1 MRLESDEA
9 IAQLLLQAK
18 RIALV
23 GASAKPERPSHR
35 VMQFLLDEGYEVIPI
50 NPGLAGQKL
59 LGQTVYASLAD
70 LPTSVD
76 MADIFRD
83 AASLP
88 EVTQEVVDAGIPCG
102 RCRPPSGGGPL
113 PSDRDTATA
122 RRRATPLSPAAVLDA
137 LKDRSLLTA
146 TQSLPADQYR
156 CRYLVKVEARDPILL
171 FRQLLARGFLYCE

>member
-35 VMQFLLDEGYEVIPI
+35 VMQFLLDEGYEVLPI
-50 NPGLAGQKL
+50 NPGLAGQRL

-88 EVTQEVVDAGIPCG
+88 EVAQDVVDAGIPTMWTQLG
-102 RCRPPSGGGPL
+102 VVNAEAER
-113 PSDRDTATA
+113 TALDA
-122 RRRATPLSPAAVLDA
+122 GLQLVLDRCPA
-137 LKDRSLLTA
+137 IEIPRLRDAGLLPYPPL
-146 TQSLPADQYR
+146 QS
-156 CRYLVKVEARDPILL
+156 
-171 FRQLLARGFLYCE
+171 

>member
-9 IAQLLLQAK
+9 IAQLLEQVK

-35 VMQFLLDEGYEVIPI
+35 VMQFLLDEGYEVLPI
-50 NPGLAGQKL
+50 NPGLAGQNL
-59 LGQTVYASLAD
+59 LGQQVYASLAD

-88 EVTQEVVDAGIPCG
+88 EVTQNVVAAGLPAMWMQLGVVHSEAERTAVNAGLQLVVDRCPAIEIPRLRDAG
-102 RCRPPSGGGPL
+102 L
-113 PSDRDTATA
+113 
-122 RRRATPLSPAAVLDA
+122 
-137 LKDRSLLTA
+137 
-146 TQSLPADQYR
+146 LPA
-156 CRYLVKVEARDPILL
+156 CRL
-171 FRQLLARGFLYCE
+171 Q

>member
-1 MRLESDEA
+1 MHLESDEA
-9 IAQLLLQAK
+9 IAQLLMQTR

-88 EVTQEVVDAGIPCG
+88 EVTQEVVDAGIPAIWTQLG
-102 RCRPPSGGGPL
+102 VVHSEAERTAVDAGLQLVVDRCPAIEIPRLRDAGLL
-113 PSDRDTATA
+113 PSR
-122 RRRATPLSPAAVLDA
+122 PL
-137 LKDRSLLTA
+137 
-146 TQSLPADQYR
+146 QS
-156 CRYLVKVEARDPILL
+156 
-171 FRQLLARGFLYCE
+171 

>member
-9 IAQLLLQAK
+9 IAQLLAQVK

-35 VMQFLLDEGYEVIPI
+35 VMQFLLDEGYEVVPI
-50 NPGLAGQKL
+50 NPGLAGQQL
-59 LGQTVYASLAD
+59 LGQTVHASLAD

-88 EVTQEVVDAGIPCG
+88 EVTQEVVDAGIPAIWTQLG
-102 RCRPPSGGGPL
+102 VVHTEAERTAEDAGLQLVLDRCPAIEIPRLRDAGLL
-113 PSDRDTATA
+113 PS
-122 RRRATPLSPAAVLDA
+122 
-137 LKDRSLLTA
+137 RSL
-146 TQSLPADQYR
+146 QS
-156 CRYLVKVEARDPILL
+156 
-171 FRQLLARGFLYCE
+171 

>member
-9 IAQLLLQAK
+9 IAQLLVQVK

-35 VMQFLLDEGYEVIPI
+35 VMQFLLDEGYEVLPV
-50 NPGLAGQKL
+50 NPGLAGQSL

-88 EVTQEVVDAGIPCG
+88 EATKDVVAAGIPAIWTQLG
-102 RCRPPSGGGPL
+102 VVHTEAERTGLDAGLQLVVDRCPAIEIPRLRDAGLL
-113 PSDRDTATA
+113 PA
-122 RRRATPLSPAAVLDA
+122 RRL
-137 LKDRSLLTA
+137 
-146 TQSLPADQYR
+146 Q
-156 CRYLVKVEARDPILL
+156 
-171 FRQLLARGFLYCE
+171 

>member
-9 IAQLLLQAK
+9 IAQLLVQAK

-35 VMQFLLDEGYEVIPI
+35 VMQFLLDEGYEVFPI

-59 LGQTVYASLAD
+59 LGQTVYASLAA
-70 LPTSVD
+70 LPTRVD

-88 EVTQEVVDAGIPCG
+88 EVTQEVVDAGIPAIWTQLG
-102 RCRPPSGGGPL
+102 VVHSEAEHTAVDAGLQVVVNRCPAIEIPRLRDAGLIPSRPL
-113 PSDRDTATA
+113 
-122 RRRATPLSPAAVLDA
+122 
-137 LKDRSLLTA
+137 
-146 TQSLPADQYR
+146 QS
-156 CRYLVKVEARDPILL
+156 
-171 FRQLLARGFLYCE
+171 

>member
-35 VMQFLLDEGYEVIPI
+35 VMKFLLDEGYEVIPI
-50 NPGLAGQKL
+50 NPGLAGQRL

-88 EVTQEVVDAGIPCG
+88 EVTQDVVAAGIPAMWTQLG
-102 RCRPPSGGGPL
+102 VVHSEAER
-113 PSDRDTATA
+113 TATA
-122 RRRATPLSPAAVLDA
+122 AGLQTVMDRCPAIEIPRLRDA
-137 LKDRSLLTA
+137 GL
-146 TQSLPADQYR
+146 LPAGGLQ
-156 CRYLVKVEARDPILL
+156 
-171 FRQLLARGFLYCE
+171 

>member
-9 IAQLLLQAK
+9 IAQLLLQVK

-35 VMQFLLDEGYEVIPI
+35 VMQFLLDEGYEVLPI

-59 LGQTVYASLAD
+59 LGQQVHASLAD
-70 LPTSVD
+70 LSTSVD

-88 EVTQEVVDAGIPCG
+88 EVTQDVLAAGIPAIWTQLRVVHSEAEHTAVG
-102 RCRPPSGGGPL
+102 AGLQVVVDRCPAIEIPRLRDAGLL
-113 PSDRDTATA
+113 PG
-122 RRRATPLSPAAVLDA
+122 
-137 LKDRSLLTA
+137 
-146 TQSLPADQYR
+146 
-156 CRYLVKVEARDPILL
+156 
-171 FRQLLARGFLYCE
+171 RQLQ

>member
-9 IAQLLLQAK
+9 IAQLLAHIK

-35 VMQFLLDEGYEVIPI
+35 VMQFLLDEGYEVVPI
-50 NPGLAGQKL
+50 NPGLAGQRL

-88 EVTQEVVDAGIPCG
+88 EVTQDVVDAGIPAMWTQLG
-102 RCRPPSGGGPL
+102 VVHTEAERTGLDAGLQMVIDRCPAIEIPRLRDAGLL
-113 PSDRDTATA
+113 PSR
-122 RRRATPLSPAAVLDA
+122 PL
-137 LKDRSLLTA
+137 
-146 TQSLPADQYR
+146 QS
-156 CRYLVKVEARDPILL
+156 
-171 FRQLLARGFLYCE
+171 

>member
-9 IAQLLLQAK
+9 IAQLLLQVK

-35 VMQFLLDEGYEVIPI
+35 VLQFLLDEGYDVLPI
-50 NPGLAGQKL
+50 NPGLAGQRL

-88 EVTQEVVDAGIPCG
+88 EVTQNVVAARIPAMWTQLGVVHSEAEHTALDAGLQVVVDRCPAIEIPRLRDAG
-102 RCRPPSGGGPL
+102 L
-113 PSDRDTATA
+113 
-122 RRRATPLSPAAVLDA
+122 
-137 LKDRSLLTA
+137 
-146 TQSLPADQYR
+146 LPAGRLQ
-156 CRYLVKVEARDPILL
+156 
-171 FRQLLARGFLYCE
+171 

>member
-9 IAQLLLQAK
+9 IAELLLQAK

-35 VMQFLLDEGYEVIPI
+35 VMQFLLDEGYEVLPI
-50 NPGLAGQKL
+50 NPGLAGQRL
-59 LGQTVYASLAD
+59 LGQTVHASLAD

-88 EVTQEVVDAGIPCG
+88 EVAQDVVDAEIPAMWTQLG
-102 RCRPPSGGGPL
+102 VVNAEAER
-113 PSDRDTATA
+113 TALDA
-122 RRRATPLSPAAVLDA
+122 GLQLVLDRCPA
-137 LKDRSLLTA
+137 IEIPRLRDAGLIPSRPL
-146 TQSLPADQYR
+146 QS
-156 CRYLVKVEARDPILL
+156 
-171 FRQLLARGFLYCE
+171 

>member
-9 IAQLLLQAK
+9 IAQLLLQVK

-35 VMQFLLDEGYEVIPI
+35 VMQFLLDEGYEVLPI
-50 NPGLAGQKL
+50 NPGLAGQNL

-76 MADIFRD
+76 MTDIFRD

-88 EVTQEVVDAGIPCG
+88 EVTQDVVAAGIPAMWTQLGVVHSEAEQAASDAGLQLVVDRCPAIEIPRLRGAGWLPG
-102 RCRPPSGGGPL
+102 RRL
-113 PSDRDTATA
+113 
-122 RRRATPLSPAAVLDA
+122 
-137 LKDRSLLTA
+137 
-146 TQSLPADQYR
+146 Q
-156 CRYLVKVEARDPILL
+156 
-171 FRQLLARGFLYCE
+171 

>member
-9 IAQLLLQAK
+9 IAQLLVQAK

-59 LGQTVYASLAD
+59 LGQTVYASLAA
-70 LPTSVD
+70 LPTRVD

-88 EVTQEVVDAGIPCG
+88 EVTQEVVDAGIPAIWTQLG
-102 RCRPPSGGGPL
+102 VVHSEAERTAVDAGLQVVVDRCPAIEIPRLRDAGLL
-113 PSDRDTATA
+113 PSR
-122 RRRATPLSPAAVLDA
+122 PL
-137 LKDRSLLTA
+137 
-146 TQSLPADQYR
+146 QS
-156 CRYLVKVEARDPILL
+156 
-171 FRQLLARGFLYCE
+171 

>member
-1 MRLESDEA
+1 MHLESDEA
-9 IAQLLLQAK
+9 IAQLLAQVK

-59 LGQTVYASLAD
+59 LGQSVHASLAD

-88 EVTQEVVDAGIPCG
+88 EVTQEVVDAGIPVIWTQLG
-102 RCRPPSGGGPL
+102 VVHSKAERTAVDAGLQLVVDRCPAIEIPRLRDAGLL
-113 PSDRDTATA
+113 PSHPL
-122 RRRATPLSPAAVLDA
+122 RAN
-137 LKDRSLLTA
+137 
-146 TQSLPADQYR
+146 
-156 CRYLVKVEARDPILL
+156 
-171 FRQLLARGFLYCE
+171 

>member
-9 IAQLLLQAK
+9 IAQLLAQVK

-59 LGQTVYASLAD
+59 LGQSVHASLAD

-88 EVTQEVVDAGIPCG
+88 EVTQEVVAAGIPAIWTQLG
-102 RCRPPSGGGPL
+102 VVHGKAERTAVDAGLQVVVDRCPAIEIPRL
-113 PSDRDTATA
+113 RDAG
-122 RRRATPLSPAAVLDA
+122 L
-137 LKDRSLLTA
+137 
-146 TQSLPADQYR
+146 LPAGRLQ
-156 CRYLVKVEARDPILL
+156 
-171 FRQLLARGFLYCE
+171 

>member
-9 IAQLLLQAK
+9 IAQLLLQVK

-35 VMQFLLDEGYEVIPI
+35 VMQFLLDEGYEVLPI
-50 NPGLAGQKL
+50 NPGLAGQRL
-59 LGQTVYASLAD
+59 LGKTVYPTLTD

-88 EVTQEVVDAGIPCG
+88 EVTQDVVDARIPAMWTQLG
-102 RCRPPSGGGPL
+102 VVNVEAERTAVEAGLQLVVDRCPAIEIPRLRDAGLL
-113 PSDRDTATA
+113 PA
-122 RRRATPLSPAAVLDA
+122 RRL
-137 LKDRSLLTA
+137 
-146 TQSLPADQYR
+146 Q
-156 CRYLVKVEARDPILL
+156 
-171 FRQLLARGFLYCE
+171 

>member
-9 IAQLLLQAK
+9 IAQLLVQAK

-35 VMQFLLDEGYEVIPI
+35 VMQFLLDEGYEVFPI

-59 LGQTVYASLAD
+59 LGQAVYASLAA
-70 LPTSVD
+70 LPTRVD

-88 EVTQEVVDAGIPCG
+88 EVTQEVVDAGIPAIWTQLG
-102 RCRPPSGGGPL
+102 VVHSEAERTAVDAGLQVVVDRCPAIEIPRLRDAGLIPSRPL
-113 PSDRDTATA
+113 
-122 RRRATPLSPAAVLDA
+122 
-137 LKDRSLLTA
+137 
-146 TQSLPADQYR
+146 QS
-156 CRYLVKVEARDPILL
+156 
-171 FRQLLARGFLYCE
+171 

>member
-9 IAQLLLQAK
+9 IAALLVQVE

-23 GASAKPERPSHR
+23 GASVNPERPSHR
-35 VMQFLLDEGYEVIPI
+35 VMQFLLDEGYEVLPI
-50 NPGLAGQKL
+50 NPGLAGQRL

-88 EVTQEVVDAGIPCG
+88 EVTQDVVAAGIPAMWTQLEVVHSEAEQTAIAAG
-102 RCRPPSGGGPL
+102 LQLVVDRC
-113 PSDRDTATA
+113 
-122 RRRATPLSPAAVLDA
+122 PAIEIPRLCDEG
-137 LKDRSLLTA
+137 L
-146 TQSLPADQYR
+146 LPASRLQ
-156 CRYLVKVEARDPILL
+156 
-171 FRQLLARGFLYCE
+171 

>member
-9 IAQLLLQAK
+9 IAQLLVQVK

-35 VMQFLLDEGYEVIPI
+35 VMQFLLDEGYEVLPV
-50 NPGLAGQKL
+50 NPGLAGQSL

-70 LPTSVD
+70 LPTSGD

-88 EVTQEVVDAGIPCG
+88 EATKDVVAAGIPAIWTQLG
-102 RCRPPSGGGPL
+102 VVHTEAERTGLDAGLQLVVDRCPAIEIPRLRDAGLL
-113 PSDRDTATA
+113 PA
-122 RRRATPLSPAAVLDA
+122 RRL
-137 LKDRSLLTA
+137 
-146 TQSLPADQYR
+146 Q
-156 CRYLVKVEARDPILL
+156 
-171 FRQLLARGFLYCE
+171 

>member
-9 IAQLLLQAK
+9 IAQLLEQVK

-35 VMQFLLDEGYEVIPI
+35 VMQFLLDEGYEALPI
-50 NPGLAGQKL
+50 NPGLAGQRL

-88 EVTQEVVDAGIPCG
+88 GVTQDVVAAGIPAMWTQLG
-102 RCRPPSGGGPL
+102 VVHSE
-113 PSDRDTATA
+113 AEH
-122 RRRATPLSPAAVLDA
+122 AALDA
-137 LKDRSLLTA
+137 GLQVVVDRCPAIEIPRLRDAGLLPGSRL
-146 TQSLPADQYR
+146 Q
-156 CRYLVKVEARDPILL
+156 
-171 FRQLLARGFLYCE
+171 

>member
-1 MRLESDEA
+1 MRLDSDEA
-9 IAQLLLQAK
+9 IAQLLAQVT

-35 VMQFLLDEGYEVIPI
+35 VLQFLLDEGYEVLPI

-88 EVTQEVVDAGIPCG
+88 EATQDVVAAGIPAIWTQLG
-102 RCRPPSGGGPL
+102 VVHTEAERTGLDAGLQMVIDRCPAIEIPRLRHAGLL
-113 PSDRDTATA
+113 PSR
-122 RRRATPLSPAAVLDA
+122 PL
-137 LKDRSLLTA
+137 
-146 TQSLPADQYR
+146 QS
-156 CRYLVKVEARDPILL
+156 
-171 FRQLLARGFLYCE
+171 

>member
-23 GASAKPERPSHR
+23 GASAKPDRPSHR
-35 VMQFLLDEGYEVIPI
+35 VLQFLLDEGYEVLPI

-59 LGQTVYASLAD
+59 LGQTVHASLAD

-88 EVTQEVVDAGIPCG
+88 EVTQEVVDAGIPAIWTQLG
-102 RCRPPSGGGPL
+102 VMHSEAERTG
-113 PSDRDTATA
+113 
-122 RRRATPLSPAAVLDA
+122 LDA
-137 LKDRSLLTA
+137 GLRLVVDRCPAIEIPRLRDAGLLPVGRL
-146 TQSLPADQYR
+146 Q
-156 CRYLVKVEARDPILL
+156 
-171 FRQLLARGFLYCE
+171 